1 MSNLKRFVPLA
12 SLLAT
17 FALAGL
23 ISWSMPT
30 LTVAQKWTMFALLVF
45 AYLVYEYRLGC
56 PLGAVQTPVQGGS
69 APVQAGSEPVRGGSH
84 RPVQFVPAGSA
95 GGSEPVRQA
104 VRPSVQGVMR
114 PDPPVEALS
123 LTFYQKEAIVINRQL
138 ADVYKLNLA
147 IDFRDKNAIVLTPT
161 KVVYRTTQTGPVTL
175 AKVERMADDLARDI
189 STLYRQKALGA
200 NQAQRVVVQ
209 VADPHPIVFQVTRAQ
224 PKNLEWEKRPS
235 LPPFQTCCG
244 FYLDGWT
251 LQPQILDIA
260 RKDAQHGFGAWIGQQ
275 RSGKTRSMEAA
286 LNQLLANTPTGLE
299 LYGIDLNADLFA
311 QYAGVPQLKRKAS
324 TMEEALAIL
333 AMFAKWCDAEY
344 APTDGIVRLLVI
356 DELHKLLNHVEYGA
370 QALKY
375 IKTIMQEGGKYLLR
389 LWCATQNP
397 NEENYPAA
405 LKPLTQFMLCSRIQ
419 NDFYVRQVL
428 QLQGVGDLLPKVEQL
443 YDGPEG
449 TYTLATFWYDDDQV
463 HASLAGLRTA
473 RPGAAVQQHLTATP
487 QEAVKFP
494 LPPDRPP
501 TTGEWAAVQ
510 QRIQA
515 GEFRYRGDLSEKQIC
530 FFVYGS
536 KNDKKAAFIKQM
548 LYGEQAAEN
557 EEENEE

>member
-1 MSNLKRFVPLA
+1 MDNLKRFVPLVG
-12 SLLAT
+12 LLAT
-17 FALAGL
+17 LVLAGL

-30 LTVAQKWTMFALLVF
+30 LTAVQKWTMFALLVF
-45 AYLVYEYRLGC
+45 AYLVYEYRLV
-56 PLGAVQTPVQGGS
+56 PVQQVVQT
-69 APVQAGSEPVRGGSH
+69 GSEPVRSGSEPVRSGSN

-95 GGSEPVRQA
+95 GGSEPVQRP
-104 VRPSVQGVMR
+104 VRPPVQVVTR
-114 PDPPVEALS
+114 ADPPVEAIS

-138 ADVYKLNLA
+138 AEVYKLNLA
-147 IDFRDKNAIVLTPT
+147 IDFRDKNAIVMTPT
-161 KVVYRTTQTGPVTL
+161 KIVYRTTQTGPVTL
-175 AKVERMADDLARDI
+175 TKVERIAEDLARDI

-251 LQPQILDIA
+251 MEPQILDIA
-260 RKDAQHGFGAWIGQQ
+260 RKDSQHGFGAWIGQQ
-275 RSGKTRSMEAA
+275 RSGKSRSMEAA
-286 LNQLLANTPTGLE
+286 LNQLLASTPSGLE

-324 TMEEALAIL
+324 TIEDAIAIL
-333 AMFAKWCDAEY
+333 AMFAKWCDAAY
-344 APTDGIVRLLVI
+344 APTDGMVRLLVI
-356 DELHKLLNHVEYGA
+356 DEFHKLLNHAEYGA
-370 QALKY
+370 QALRY

-428 QLQGVGDLLPKVEQL
+428 QLRGAGELLPKVEQL

-449 TYTLATFWYDDDQV
+449 THTLATFWYDDDQV
-463 HASLAGLRTA
+463 RESLVGLRTT
-473 RPGAAVQQHLTATP
+473 PPATTGQP
-487 QEAVKFP
+487 NVVATTPADVKFP

-501 TTGEWAAVQ
+501 TAAEWAVVQ

-515 GEFRYRGDLSEKQIC
+515 GEFRHRGELSEKQIC

-548 LYGEQAAEN
+548 LYGAQAVESESN
-557 EEENEE
+557 SEE

>member
-30 LTVAQKWTMFALLVF
+30 LTVAQKWMMFALLVF
-45 AYLVYEYRLGC
+45 AYLVYEYRLGH
-56 PLGAVQTPVQGGS
+56 PLGVVQTPVQAGS
-69 APVQAGSEPVRGGSH
+69 APVQAGSEPVRGGAN

-95 GGSEPVRQA
+95 PVREPVQQ
-104 VRPSVQGVMR
+104 PVQGVTR
-114 PDPPVEALS
+114 PDPPIEALS

-147 IDFRDKNAIVLTPT
+147 IDFRDQNAIVLTPT

-175 AKVERMADDLARDI
+175 AKVERMAEDLARDI

-235 LPPFQTCCG
+235 LPQFQTCCG

-275 RSGKTRSMEAA
+275 RSGKTRGMEAA
-286 LNQLLANTPTGLE
+286 LNQLLANTPSGLE

-324 TMEEALAIL
+324 TIEEALAIL
-333 AMFAKWCDAEY
+333 AMFAKWCDVAY
-344 APTDGIVRLLVI
+344 APADGIVRLLVI
-356 DELHKLLNHVEYGA
+356 DELHKLLNHAEYGA

-389 LWCATQNP
+389 LWVATQNP

-473 RPGAAVQQHLTATP
+473 QPGAAVQQHWAATT
-487 QEAVKFP
+487 QAEVKFP

-501 TTGEWAAVQ
+501 TVVEWAAVQ

-515 GEFRYRGDLSEKQIC
+515 GEFRYRGELSEKQIC

-548 LYGEQAAEN
+548 LYGEQAAESEADD
-557 EEENEE
+557 EE

>member
-1 MSNLKRFVPLA
+1 
-12 SLLAT
+12 
-17 FALAGL
+17 
-23 ISWSMPT
+23 
-30 LTVAQKWTMFALLVF
+30 
-45 AYLVYEYRLGC
+45 
-56 PLGAVQTPVQGGS
+56 
-69 APVQAGSEPVRGGSH
+69 
-84 RPVQFVPAGSA
+84 
-95 GGSEPVRQA
+95 
-104 VRPSVQGVMR
+104 
-114 PDPPVEALS
+114 
-123 LTFYQKEAIVINRQL
+123 
-138 ADVYKLNLA
+138 
-147 IDFRDKNAIVLTPT
+147 
-161 KVVYRTTQTGPVTL
+161 
-175 AKVERMADDLARDI
+175 LARDI

-200 NQAQRVVVQ
+200 NQAQRVVVH

-286 LNQLLANTPTGLE
+286 LNQLLANTPSGLE

-344 APTDGIVRLLVI
+344 APTDGVVRLLVI
-356 DELHKLLNHVEYGA
+356 DELHKLLNHAEYGA

-389 LWCATQNP
+389 LWAATQNP

-463 HASLAGLRTA
+463 CASLAGLRTMQ
-473 RPGAAVQQHLTATP
+473 PAVQQNNVATP
-487 QEAVKFP
+487 QTAVKFP

-501 TTGEWAAVQ
+501 TAGEWAAVQ

-515 GEFRYRGDLSEKQIC
+515 GEFRYRGELSEKQIC

-548 LYGEQAAEN
+548 LYGEQAAESEDGD
-557 EEENEE
+557 EE